1 MERKKILIFDS
12 WSIGMN
18 YTSGLAEVL
27 DKYNVCYLHMDSL
40 QKQSSKNVTEK
51 IKVFKNDR
59 YKTYYKLYDEVYD
72 IKEYDFSVLKAI
84 EEIKP
89 DLMVFISLHNFEQR
103 YVNEIASKKNIP
115 SIMFMHGVRGEA
127 KDFNL
132 NISGVKD
139 LASKLKRGVHYLKLY
154 YYYLLDLKSVEK
166 IDFKLHLDRIYK
178 LIFKHRLFV
187 EFPKKDRGIKYK
199 ALFVTNES
207 DINYYEKNYGLSNK
221 ETNFILIGHVD
232 FHELIKGLTNK
243 RTITK
248 DNLLF
253 ISQPLVRDVGFPKEE
268 FINALKIN
276 MNLAKE
282 LNLNFILRPHP
293 RDDFDFIKELNNKMD
308 FQISNNDLH
317 LDLVGSKLISGFNS
331 TVLLSAQYLGK
342 PLIIIDSN
350 HINIPDF
357 LKSYDKTVLI
367 KNGNIEKIDI
377 DVIKE
382 YLSNYKELDID
393 ELVKKDPVHII
404 KESINEIL
412 CLD

>member
-1 MERKKILIFDS
+1 M
-12 WSIGMN
+12 
-18 YTSGLAEVL
+18 
-27 DKYNVCYLHMDSL
+27 
-40 QKQSSKNVTEK
+40 
-51 IKVFKNDR
+51 
-59 YKTYYKLYDEVYD
+59 
-72 IKEYDFSVLKAI
+72 
-84 EEIKP
+84 
-89 DLMVFISLHNFEQR
+89 
-103 YVNEIASKKNIP
+103 
-115 SIMFMHGVRGEA
+115 
-127 KDFNL
+127 
-132 NISGVKD
+132 
-139 LASKLKRGVHYLKLY
+139 
-154 YYYLLDLKSVEK
+154 
-166 IDFKLHLDRIYK
+166 
-178 LIFKHRLFV
+178 IFKHRLFV

>member
-103 YVNEIASKKNIP
+103 YVNEIAFFKNIP
-115 SIMFMHGVRGEA
+115 CIMFMHGVRGEVE
-127 KDFNL
+127 NLSL
-132 NISGVKD
+132 NISGIKD
-139 LASKLKRGVHYLKLY
+139 FANKTKRGKFYFKLY
-154 YYYLLDLKSVEK
+154 YYYLHDLRYFEK
-166 IDFKLHLDRIYK
+166 VNIKLHLNRFYN

-187 EFPKKDRGIKYK
+187 ESPKKDRGLNYET
-199 ALFVTNES
+199 LFITNKN
-207 DINYYEKNYGLSNK
+207 DVDYYERNYGLSNIN
-221 ETNFILIGHVD
+221 TNFKIIGHID
-232 FHELIKGLTNK
+232 FHEIIKGLA
-243 RTITK
+243 TK
-248 DNLLF
+248 KLFPENILLF
-253 ISQPLVRDVGFPKEE
+253 ISQALVRDVGMPEEE
-268 FINALKIN
+268 FVNAIKISIY
-276 MNLAKE
+276 LAKE
-282 LNLNFILRPHP
+282 LNLNFVLRPHP
-293 RDDFDFIKELNNKMD
+293 RDDFELLNKLKD
-308 FQISNNDLH
+308 KLGFQISSNDLYT
-317 LDLVGSKLISGFNS
+317 DLAEAKIISGFNS
-331 TVLLSAQYLGK
+331 TVLLSAQLLRK
-342 PLIIIDSN
+342 PLVIIDSN
-350 HINIPDF
+350 STTIHDIY
-357 LKSYDKTVLI
+357 KSYERTVLV
-367 KNGNIEKIDI
+367 KKDGVTKLNIIC
-377 DVIKE
+377 
-382 YLSNYKELDID
+382 LKELLLINDMPSVD
-393 ELVKKDPVHII
+393 ELIKKDPVHII